1 MQHSH
6 RYKHHFKH
14 FDRLEFHTIFGEAG
28 TGKSTLLASRINEI
42 AKYQN
47 FIVLAFTHSAVNTIY
62 NKCRATNPN
71 IDRSKFRTICSY
83 FHMDWKNGYNIG
95 GMYRIVIPN
104 HIFID
109 EFSLINRNAFN
120 NILTYLND
128 ILTFEN
134 PYDPCVVTIA
144 GDAMQLNAIYDDNEK
159 FTLGELYYANKLI
172 HKGDV
177 NDDVSN
183 SVNDGVDNGVD
194 NYANGGVDNSVNIH
208 CNKYVLEHVMM
219 SIFVHPI
226 IRNSKFE
233 HLTVNYRSNNIV
245 MSTLRAIYAKDDKFK
260 YKFLPRSEIVGR
272 MLNGYTFIASQYKFI
287 ESVYESIANYW
298 IEHHMY
304 ELEIVEQTTN
314 KGLQKLYLYPGM
326 LVTVTETGDDYVN
339 SEDLIFLRIED
350 ERLVCIRDGNDMTN
364 TYVDTQASN
373 VCVDTQVSN
382 VCADTHA
389 DNDVKHT
396 CESCTDNTHADNT
409 CKHACKQHADNT
421 QVSRTYKHTCEPCT
435 DNTCKHTCEPCYD
448 NTYVDNDDKHTH
460 ADQSSLIYIS
470 RIEDGTNSYYPILP
484 ANMITVHRSQGK
496 GYDNVIVCVDN
507 LFDICMLYTAVT
519 RARKEVLFY
528 STVAISRNDYVLTLL
543 NNAHCDEFN
552 MLRDVITRMC
562 EKQVSTHRL
571 TMYVDT

>member
-1 MQHSH
+1 MQRSN
-6 RYKHHFKH
+6 RYKHRH

-95 GMYRIVIPN
+95 GMYRIIIPN

-120 NILTYLND
+120 NILTYLNN

-134 PYDPCVVTIA
+134 IYDPCVVTIA
-144 GDAMQLNAIYDDNEK
+144 GDAMQLNAIYDGNEK
-159 FTLGELYYANKLI
+159 FTLGELYYANTLI
-172 HKGDV
+172 HKVDA
-177 NDDVSN
+177 NDGVSN
-183 SVNDGVDNGVD
+183 SVSNSVDNEAHI
-194 NYANGGVDNSVNIH
+194 N

-233 HLTVNYRSNNIV
+233 HLTVNYRSNDIV
-245 MSTLRAIYAKDDKFK
+245 MSTLRAIYTKDDKFK

-314 KGLQKLYLYPGM
+314 KGLQKLYLYSGM

-350 ERLVCIRDGNDMTN
+350 EQLVCMRDSEQTCEGVVNTTSERQAD
-364 TYVDTQASN
+364 TYVDTKVSSTCDQQAN
-373 VCVDTQVSN
+373 
-382 VCADTHA
+382 
-389 DNDVKHT
+389 
-396 CESCTDNTHADNT
+396 NT
-409 CKHACKQHADNT
+409 CNQ
-421 QVSRTYKHTCEPCT
+421 Y
-435 DNTCKHTCEPCYD
+435 
-448 NTYVDNDDKHTH
+448 

-470 RIEDGTNSYYPILP
+470 RIEDGPNSYYPILP

-496 GYDNVIVCVDN
+496 GYDNVIICVDN

-519 RARKEVLFY
+519 RACKEVLFY
-528 STVAISRNDYVLTLL
+528 STVATSRNDYVSTLL
-543 NNAHCDEFN
+543 DNAHCDEFN
-552 MLRDVITRMC
+552 TLRDVITRMC
-562 EKQVSTHRL
+562 EK
-571 TMYVDT
+571 

>member
-1 MQHSH
+1 MQRSH
-6 RYKHHFKH
+6 RYKHRH

-28 TGKSTLLASRINEI
+28 TGKSTLLSSRINEI

-62 NKCRATNPN
+62 NKCRETNSN
-71 IDRSKFRTICSY
+71 IDPNKFRTICSY

-95 GMYRIVIPN
+95 GMHNIVIPN

-109 EFSLINRNAFN
+109 EFSLINRNAFK
-120 NILTYLND
+120 NILTYLNNTM
-128 ILTFEN
+128 TFEN

-159 FTLGELYYANKLI
+159 FTLGELYYANKLM
-172 HKGDV
+172 HKLMHN
-177 NDDVSN
+177 NDADIPCRQTMSTHRSTVHVDNDIN
-183 SVNDGVDNGVD
+183 SVCRHIGQHGLSTHRSTVHVDNE
-194 NYANGGVDNSVNIH
+194 VNIN

-233 HLTVNYRSNNIV
+233 HLTVNYRSNDVV

-272 MLNGYTFIASQYKFI
+272 MLNGYIFIASQYKFI

-298 IEHHMY
+298 IEHHMH

-314 KGLQKLYLYPGM
+314 KGLRKLYLYPGM

-350 ERLVCIRDGNDMTN
+350 EKLVCIRDSEQTCEGVVSNVSTYN
-364 TYVDTQASN
+364 ANIYVDSDAKHTCANTTCDQQASN
-373 VCVDTQVSN
+373 VCADNTCEPFIPTNTVDTQVS
-382 VCADTHA
+382 
-389 DNDVKHT
+389 
-396 CESCTDNTHADNT
+396 ST
-409 CKHACKQHADNT
+409 CKQQASNICAN
-421 QVSRTYKHTCEPCT
+421 
-435 DNTCKHTCEPCYD
+435 
-448 NTYVDNDDKHTH
+448 NTYVDSDAKHTCANTTCDQH
-460 ADQSSLIYIS
+460 VDQSSFIYIS
-470 RIEDGTNSYYPILP
+470 RIEDGPNSYYPILP

-496 GYDNVIVCVDN
+496 GYDNVIICVDN

-528 STVAISRNDYVLTLL
+528 STIATSRNDYVSTLL
-543 NNAHCDEFN
+543 DNAHCDEFN
-552 MLRDVITRMC
+552 MLQDVIRNISN
-562 EKQVSTHRL
+562 K
-571 TMYVDT
+571 